1 MHFTS
6 NTKRSL
12 SAGRSSSRY
21 RRVAFTLVEVL
32 LVMAILALIASMVVP
47 NLLNRQKNAN
57 VNATRINITATE
69 QSLKMYAIDHVGQYP
84 DAPKAINSLTTA
96 PTHDYQWNGPY
107 LSKAPT
113 DAWGQ
118 VLRCRQADGSEI
130 PLQVYSVGPD
140 GRDGTDDDVY
150 IEVS

>member
-1 MHFTS
+1 MITTA
-6 NTKRSL
+6 NTPCSL
-12 SAGRSSSRY
+12 SVRRSTSRY

-47 NLLNRQKNAN
+47 NLLNRQKHAN

-84 DAPKAINSLTTA
+84 DAPKAIDALTTP

-107 LSKAPT
+107 LGKAPT
-113 DAWGQ
+113 DAWGK
-118 VLRCRQADGSEI
+118 VLRCTEAGGSEI
-130 PLQVYSVGPD
+130 PLRVYSVGPD

-150 IEVS
+150 VDVS